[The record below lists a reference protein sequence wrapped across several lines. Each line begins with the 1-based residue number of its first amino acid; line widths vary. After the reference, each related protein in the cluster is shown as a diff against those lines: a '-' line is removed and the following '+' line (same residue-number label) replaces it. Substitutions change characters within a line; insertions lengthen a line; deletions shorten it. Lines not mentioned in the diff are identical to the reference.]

1 MLRPLHWLR
10 AIHRHRA
17 EVTPRRTLPTTS
29 AWSAFRPEEM
39 EGVDLSNWK
48 VTVNGAEPVRAAT
61 LKRFAETFAPYGFR
75 AETMNP
81 SYGLAEATLLVTSG
95 SRGAPLTKRTVSMSG
110 LQRGIIREPEGAK
123 DAYESIGCGFAVD
136 SVSIAI
142 VNPDTSVR
150 TRPEEIGEIWVRASS
165 SVAKGYWH
173 RPEES
178 QRTFRAR
185 IQSGA
190 TTDTVEEGEWLRTGD
205 LGHLGSDGD
214 LHVVGRIK
222 DVVIVRGV
230 NHYPQDIEM
239 TVADSHP
246 ALRRDHGAVFGFV
259 GDDGIER
266 VVAVQ
271 EVSRSQRKAE
281 SRENPR
287 SGARRRHS
295 EPRPS
300 IPRDCARAARLDP
313 QNHQR
318 QDTTQPHPA
327 ALAKPFAIA
336 LDWSGACR
344 SARHGCVLSIMR
356 GNNGSLHMSTTDD
369 MISVCQLVLADML
382 RMSPADIRPSDTFA
396 GLGLDSAAAVHF
408 VLHVEQKTG
417 LEFEP
422 GVTEEY
428 PPSKLSLASLPVA

>member
-1 MLRPLHWLR
+1 MVSHGNLAANLEMIKARLGNHAGSHHVGWIPHYHDLGLIMNLLQPLYLGATSVIMRPAGFMLRPLHWLR

-17 EVTPRRTLPTTS
+17 EVTAAPNFAYDLCVER
-29 AWSAFRPEEM
+29 FRPEEM

-150 TRPEEIGEIWVRASS
+150 TRPEEIGEIWVRGS

-281 SRENPR
+281 SREILAAVRAAAIQNHDLAFHEIVLVQP
-287 SGARRRHS
+287 G
-295 EPRPS
+295 S
-300 IPRDCARAARLDP
+300 IPKTTSGKI
-313 QNHQR
+313 QR
-318 QDTTQPHPA
+318 SLTRQR
-327 ALAKPFAIA
+327 
-336 LDWSGACR
+336 W
-344 SARHGCVLSIMR
+344 LSH
-356 GNNGSLHMSTTDD
+356 SLSRWTG
-369 MISVCQLVLADML
+369 QE
-382 RMSPADIRPSDTFA
+382 PADPPDTDA
-396 GLGLDSAAAVHF
+396 SSA
-408 VLHVEQKTG
+408 
-417 LEFEP
+417 
-422 GVTEEY
+422 
-428 PPSKLSLASLPVA
+428 